1 MGPYRPE
8 HPRKPS
14 SGATASGR
22 IPLRKERI
30 FPGRYRIRDGTHGS
44 EIRNRPEKGGKE
56 REISSLFR
64 PRFSFRPAKNRRP
77 DETFRDEKSSF
88 LLSDPRKKGKSGT
101 TESRR
106 RHIPLAVSGNPPAPN
121 GFESSVFIPKNIR
134 NKKARKRLDRFPART
149 PPGRSVISSEIS
161 SRKRNRP
168 CGVFSA
174 CRRRSAGRTGIR
186 GPYKYRT
193 GAKTRRC
200 IFHGRNADS

>member
-56 REISSLFR
+56 REISPSSVRDFPSDR
-64 PRFSFRPAKNRRP
+64 RRTESRTKHSATKKAVFSFPI
-77 DETFRDEKSSF
+77 
-88 LLSDPRKKGKSGT
+88 PRKKGRSGT
-101 TESRR
+101 TESGR

-134 NKKARKRLDRFPART
+134 NKKAGKRLDRFPART

-193 GAKTRRC
+193 GARTRRC